1 MHCHGGNNQKFT
13 IESGGLLKAKSGQ
26 CVAVS
31 TTEPANSGGGDP
43 GSVVKSSDFSLW
55 AKPQPEGATAVFL
68 MSNQNIT
75 SQKPSTVRG
84 PSAMP
89 SLATTGRWV
98 VCLVSRL
105 RH

>member
-31 TTEPANSGGGDP
+31 TDDPPHSGGGDP
-43 GSVVKSSDFSLW
+43 GSVVTSSDFSLW

-75 SQKPSTVRG
+75 SQKASTVRA
-84 PSAMP
+84 PSEIP
-89 SLATTGRWV
+89 SLETMGR
-98 VCLVSRL
+98 
-105 RH
+105 

>member
-1 MHCHGGNNQKFT
+1 MQVTHCHGGNNQKFT

-31 TTEPANSGGGDP
+31 TTDP
-43 GSVVKSSDFSLW
+43 GSGVRTSDFSLW

-75 SQKPSTVRG
+75 SQKPSTVRV
-84 PSAMP
+84 PSAML
-89 SLATTGRWV
+89 SLGTTGWWV
-98 VCLVSRL
+98 VCLVFRL
-105 RH
+105 TH